1 MQIYFASFIDTS
13 SPFFLSEVESFH
25 LIKVLRHQV
34 GDIIHLT
41 DGKGLLVK
49 VQLLNKD
56 TKALLVKYIET
67 VSFSEAKNGLHI
79 AISPTKN
86 MDRLE
91 WFIEKAC
98 EVGIQEIT
106 PVLFSRT
113 ERKKIPLERVQKIV
127 ISASKQSKNLN
138 FCKFND
144 VISFEKFMQQ
154 DFENQNV
161 MIAKIGATS
170 KISDLKNEHT
180 DSLILIGPEADFTEQ
195 EIKKCEEKSFQPICL
210 SSSILRVETAGI
222 AAVAQYNMLK
232 F

>member
-13 SPFFLSEVESFH
+13 SPFLLSDTESFH
-25 LIKVLRHQV
+25 LIKVLRHQI
-34 GDIIHLT
+34 GDMIYLT
-41 DGKGLLVK
+41 DGKGLLAK

-67 VSFSEAKNGLHI
+67 VSFSEQKNGLHI

-98 EVGIQEIT
+98 EIGIQEIT

-113 ERKKIPLERVQKIV
+113 ERKKIPLERVQKIIV
-127 ISASKQSKNLN
+127 SASKQSKNLN

-144 VISFEKFMQQ
+144 VISFEKFIQQ

-161 MIAKIGATS
+161 MIAKIGATT
-170 KISDLKNEHT
+170 KISDLTMEYK
-180 DSLILIGPEADFTEQ
+180 DSLILIGPEGDFTEQ
-195 EIKKCEEKSFQPICL
+195 EIKKCEEKLFQPICL
-210 SSSILRVETAGI
+210 TTSILRVETAGI
-222 AAVAQYNMLK
+222 AAVVQYNMLN

>member
-1 MQIYFASFIDTS
+1 
-13 SPFFLSEVESFH
+13 
-25 LIKVLRHQV
+25 
-34 GDIIHLT
+34 
-41 DGKGLLVK
+41 
-49 VQLLNKD
+49 
-56 TKALLVKYIET
+56 
-67 VSFSEAKNGLHI
+67 
-79 AISPTKN
+79 

-127 ISASKQSKNLN
+127 VSASKQSKNLN

-170 KISDLKNEHT
+170 KISDLKNEHPDT
-180 DSLILIGPEADFTEQ
+180 LILIGPEGDFTEQ
-195 EIKKCEEKSFQPICL
+195 ELKICEQKSFQPICL
-210 SSSILRVETAGI
+210 STSILRVETAGI
-222 AAVAQYNMLK
+222 AAVAQYNILK